1 MAELVTAQVRV
12 LSDLESFS
20 LHCVSSLHMLAF
32 IGVGQ
37 NEDKVRPNFISNQNR
52 KDMNNLKISLPN
64 SLFCLNSKLLLNPTD
79 LITFSLK

>member
-12 LSDLESFS
+12 LSDLESFT
-20 LHCVSSLHMLAF
+20 LHCVSSLLHMLAF

-37 NEDKVRPNFISNQNR
+37 NKDKMLPTFISNKNR
-52 KDMNNLKISLPN
+52 KDMNNLKINLPN
-64 SLFCLNSKLLLNPTD
+64 SLFCRNSKLNPTD